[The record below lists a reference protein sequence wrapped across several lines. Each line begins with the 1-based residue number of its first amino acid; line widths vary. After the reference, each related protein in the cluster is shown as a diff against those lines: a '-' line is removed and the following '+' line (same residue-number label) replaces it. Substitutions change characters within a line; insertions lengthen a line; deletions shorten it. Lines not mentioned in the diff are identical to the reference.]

1 MALSP
6 RAVVSVACAAVR
18 AAIVVAA
25 LALTASWPLPC
36 LAQDYPTRPVKII
49 VPFGAG
55 GPADVYSR
63 VLAQHLSEALKQPF
77 VVEDRPGAGS
87 IIGTEMVAKSPP
99 DGYTLLAMSNTHTT
113 NESLVANKPFQLMRD
128 FVPVAGIN
136 YSDLVM
142 VVHPSVPAKDLK
154 EFIAYAKAKP
164 GELNYASS
172 GAGTPYH
179 MAGELFKAM
188 SGTNLVHVPHKASGE
203 MRNSVIGGH
212 VQMAFDAITTM
223 APNVKAGQVRA
234 LGTSAAKRSSVLPDV
249 PTIAEAGVPG
259 YESTIWLGIMAP
271 AGTPKAIVD
280 KLNAEINKVITR
292 PDVKEAWDKQG
303 AVALVMT
310 PAQFDTYLR
319 KDIEKWAQVV
329 KTAGLKAQ

>member
-1 MALSP
+1 MIVL
-6 RAVVSVACAAVR
+6 RRSVAAV
-18 AAIVVAA
+18 AF
-25 LALTASWPLPC
+25 ALTLVGLTVPDAV

-63 VLAQHLSEALKQPF
+63 VLAQHLSDALKQPF

-87 IIGTEMVAKSPP
+87 IIGTDAAAKSPP

-113 NESLVANKPFQLMRD
+113 NESLIPNKPFQLMRD

-142 VVHPSVPAKDLK
+142 VIHPSVPAKDLK
-154 EFIAYAKAKP
+154 EFIAYAKSKP

-172 GAGTPYH
+172 GTGTPYH
-179 MAGELFKAM
+179 MAAELFKAM
-188 SGTNLVHVPHKASGE
+188 SGTDLVHVPHKASGE

-234 LGTSAAKRSSVLPDV
+234 LGTSAAKRSSVLPEV
-249 PTIAEAGVPG
+249 PTIAEAGVAG

-271 AGTPKAIVD
+271 AGTPKAIID
-280 KLNAEINKVITR
+280 RLNAEINKVVTR
-292 PDVKEAWDKQG
+292 PDVKEAWDQQG
-303 AVALVMT
+303 AVPLVMT
-310 PAQFDTYLR
+310 PGEFETYLR
-319 KDIEKWAQVV
+319 ADIEKWAQVV
-329 KTAGLKAQ
+329 RTAGLRAK

>member
-1 MALSP
+1 MTLSLRALVAFALTLAWPLLSP
-6 RAVVSVACAAVR
+6 
-18 AAIVVAA
+18 
-25 LALTASWPLPC
+25 
-36 LAQDYPTRPVKII
+36 AQEYPTHPVKIV

-63 VLAQHLSEALKQPF
+63 VLAQHLSDALKQPF

-87 IIGTEMVAKSPP
+87 IIGTDAVAKSPP

-113 NESLVANKPFQLMRD
+113 NESLIANKPFQLMRD
-128 FVPVAGIN
+128 FVPVAAIN

-142 VVHPSVPAKDLK
+142 VIHLGVPARDLK
-154 EFIAYAKAKP
+154 EFIAYAKSKP

-172 GAGTPYH
+172 GPGTPYH
-179 MAGELFKAM
+179 MAAELFKAM
-188 SGTNLVHVPHKASGE
+188 TGTNIVHVPHKASGE

-223 APNVKAGQVRA
+223 AANVKAGQVRA
-234 LGTSAAKRSSVLPDV
+234 LGTSAAKRSTVLPDV

-271 AGTPKAIVD
+271 VGTPKPIVD
-280 KLNAEINKVITR
+280 KLNAEINKVINR
-292 PDVKEAWDKQG
+292 ADVKAAWEQQG
-303 AVALVMT
+303 AVPLVMT
-310 PAQFDTYLR
+310 PGEFDQYLR
-319 KDIEKWAQVV
+319 ADIEKWAHVV
-329 KTAGLKAQ
+329 KVAGLKPE